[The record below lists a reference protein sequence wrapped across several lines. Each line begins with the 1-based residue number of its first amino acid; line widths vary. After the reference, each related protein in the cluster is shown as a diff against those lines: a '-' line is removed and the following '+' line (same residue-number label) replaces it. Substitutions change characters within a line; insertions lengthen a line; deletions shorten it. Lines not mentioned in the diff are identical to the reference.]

1 MSIRDITL
9 GRYVYGES
17 ILHRLDPRTKLISL
31 LVLMTGLFAGNA
43 WTAVA
48 VTTGYTVIAMAL
60 SGLRV
65 SYILR
70 SLMPFKWL
78 IIIAVFINMLF
89 VGGHIVIEAPLP
101 YGGIT
106 SEGISNGLLYGSR
119 IAILVLA
126 ASIMSLTTEPIVLVD
141 GIEKLLMP
149 FRRIGLH
156 PQEIATA
163 MVITIRFIPILLDEA
178 EKIRKSHLARG
189 FRPDRGIRTRI
200 RSASLM
206 LMPLFTSAVF
216 RAEHLA
222 TAMEC
227 RLYRPG
233 AERTRL
239 REISMTSADWLALAL
254 TLIVTLAM
262 VLL

>member
-1 MSIRDITL
+1 MSVRDITL

-17 ILHRLDPRTKLISL
+17 ILHRLDPRTKLIAL
-31 LVLMTGLFAGNA
+31 LILMTGLFAGNA

-48 VTTGYTVIAMAL
+48 ATAVFTAAATML
-60 SGLRV
+60 SGLRAT
-65 SYILR
+65 YILR
-70 SLMPFKWL
+70 SLLPFKWL
-78 IIIAVFINMLF
+78 ILVAVLINMLF
-89 VGGHIVIEAPLP
+89 VGGHILIEAPLP

-106 SEGISNGLLYGSR
+106 SEGVGHGLLYGSR
-119 IAILVLA
+119 IALLVLS
-126 ASIMSLTTEPIVLVD
+126 ASLLTLTTEPIVLVD
-141 GIEKLLMP
+141 GIERLLAP
-149 FRRIGLH
+149 FRRIGLQ

-189 FRPDRGIRTRI
+189 FRPDRNIRTRI

-206 LMPLFTSAVF
+206 LMPLFTAAVF

-233 AERTRL
+233 SERTRL
-239 REISMTSADWLALAL
+239 LEISMTTADWIALAL
-254 TLIVTLAM
+254 TLAVTLAM